1 MPEWLTMLIT
11 CGAGASIAAG
21 LMSIWQYKI
30 KRKDSKE
37 DAEDEQTKAIRS
49 LEKKVG
55 ELDSKVDELRKYH
68 ETDMDATRKKE
79 SEEMQSIKDELCILS
94 YAMLAALSGLQQ
106 QGCNG
111 DVTEA
116 HNKLEKHLNQQA
128 HGQRLR

>member
-1 MPEWLTMLIT
+1 MPEWLLMLIT
-11 CGAGASIAAG
+11 GGAGASIAAG

-30 KRKDSKE
+30 KRKDTKE

-49 LEKKVG
+49 LEKRMDEIETKV
-55 ELDSKVDELRKYH
+55 ENLRTYH
-68 ETDMDATRKKE
+68 ETDMDAAKRRE
-79 SEEMQSIKDELCILS
+79 SEEMQAIKNELCILS

-116 HNKLEKHLNQQA
+116 HSRLEKHLNQQA
-128 HGQRLR
+128 HGQL

>member
-1 MPEWLTMLIT
+1 MPEILQTLIT
-11 CGAGASIAAG
+11 CGFGAAIATG
-21 LMSIWQYKI
+21 IMSIVQYKI

-49 LEKKVG
+49 LEKKVE
-55 ELDSKVDELRKYH
+55 ELDAKVENLRKYH
-68 ETDMDATRKKE
+68 EQDMECAKRHEAD
-79 SEEMQSIKDELCILS
+79 EMRAIKDELCVLS

-116 HNKLEKHLNQQA
+116 HTRLKKHLNQQA
-128 HGQRLR
+128 HGQA